1 MAIDFNTLFQTL
13 NAANQGIAKEDPY
26 LPLSSF
32 ADNFGS
38 TIVKN
43 APALGTKDSLIAGL
57 ITGLT
62 GGIFSGLG
70 DEWQADKNKLASTT
84 LLNDLRGQDTIN
96 DGLPPSVFS
105 GIQNAGGLFRLQ
117 EKAAQ
122 QEELQQAAQKLVFSD
137 PQKAQML
144 KRSGIDPYQLAGI
157 TPVQPSGTFGN
168 EQGSP
173 LGMDSQPQSLF
184 PDVAGT
190 ESLNNKY
197 NRYVQEAI
205 AQGATYSAA
214 RQQAKDLTEAD
225 RKALNGSV
233 DKAAEARKYAD
244 ELQALADTAKAGAA
258 GAGATGGLF
267 GGLRNTAS
275 WLVAPFSEDQSRKQ
289 TATALLDS
297 IAPQIVKMN
306 RSPGAVSD
314 YETKLYL
321 GAGPSHYQL
330 PETNQLLSDKIAN
343 VADLNRQY
351 ADFLDAYKAEKGTV
365 FGADKLWQEYKHS
378 YPTFISNQETGN
390 IEINKDRPSW
400 QEWLMQ
406 SKGGG
411 SGGSAQNIPAGMV
424 LLRNKKTGET
434 KLVPQ

>member
-13 NAANQGIAKEDPY
+13 NAANQGIAQEDPY
-26 LPLSSF
+26 APISSF

-43 APALGTKDSLIAGL
+43 APSLGTKDSLIAGL

-70 DEWQADKNKLASTT
+70 DDWQAEKSKLASDT
-84 LLNDLRGQDTIN
+84 LLKDLSGQDTTN
-96 DGLPPSVFS
+96 NGLPPSVFS
-105 GIQNAGGLFRLQ
+105 GIRNAGGLFRLQ

-122 QEELQQAAQKLVFSD
+122 QEELQQSAQRLIFSD

-144 KRSGIDPYQLAGI
+144 ARSGIDPYALAGI
-157 TPVQPSGTFGN
+157 ERSQPSGTFGN

-173 LGMDSQPQSLF
+173 LGMRSESQDLF
-184 PDVAGT
+184 PDMPGA
-190 ESLNNKY
+190 ESLKSEYTQAVNDAI
-197 NRYVQEAI
+197 NR
-205 AQGATYSAA
+205 GATYASA
-214 RQQAKDLTEAD
+214 RQEAKDLTEAK
-225 RKALNGSV
+225 RKALTGSV

-244 ELQALADTAKAGAA
+244 ELQAMADTAITGIA

-267 GGLRNTAS
+267 SGLRNTAS
-275 WLVAPFSEDQSRKQ
+275 WVASSFNDDQANKQ
-289 TATALLDS
+289 TATRLLDS

-321 GAGPSHYQL
+321 GAGPNRSEL
-330 PETNQLLSDKIAN
+330 PQTNQLLADKIAN

-365 FGADKLWQEYKHS
+365 FGADKLWQQYKQS
-378 YPTFISNQETGN
+378 YPTFTNNQDTGD
-390 IEINKDRPSW
+390 IQINKDRPSW
-400 QEWLMQ
+400 QDWLMQ
-406 SKGGG
+406 RRGAG
-411 SGGSAQNIPAGMV
+411 SGSGTQNIPAGMK
-424 LLRNKKTGET
+424 LQRNKVTGET
-434 KLVPQ
+434 RLVPQ

>member
-26 LPLSSF
+26 LPISSF

-70 DEWQADKNKLASTT
+70 DEWQAEKSKLASTT
-84 LLNDLRGQDTIN
+84 LLNDLQGKDTVN

-122 QEELQQAAQKLVFSD
+122 QEEQQEAARRLIFSD

-144 KRSGIDPYQLAGI
+144 ARSGIDPYALAGI
-157 TPVQPSGTFGN
+157 ERSQPSGTFGN

-173 LGMDSQPQSLF
+173 LGMRSESQDLF
-184 PDVAGT
+184 PDMPGV
-190 ESLNNKY
+190 ESLKSEYTQAVND
-197 NRYVQEAI
+197 AI
-205 AQGATYSAA
+205 ARGATYASA
-214 RQQAKDLTEAD
+214 RQEAKDLTEAK
-225 RKALNGSV
+225 RKALSGSV

-244 ELQALADTAKAGAA
+244 QMQVLADTAKAGIDAA
-258 GAGATGGLF
+258 GDTGGLF
-267 GGLRNTAS
+267 GGVQNLAS
-275 WLVAPFSEDQSRKQ
+275 WVASPFSQDQRQKQ
-289 TATALLDS
+289 VGNAILDS
-297 IAPQIVKMN
+297 IGPEIVKMS

-314 YETKLYL
+314 YESKLYL
-321 GAGPSHYQL
+321 GAGPNRSQL
-330 PETNQLLSDKIAN
+330 KETNILLADKIAN
-343 VADLNRQY
+343 IADLNRQY
-351 ADFLDAYKAEKGTV
+351 ADFLDSYKNEKGTV
-365 FGADKLWQEYKHS
+365 SGADQLWQEYKKS
-378 YPTFISNQETGN
+378 YPIFKKTGESL
-390 IEINKDRPSW
+390 EINKDRPTW
-400 QEWLMQ
+400 QDWLMER
-406 SKGGG
+406 KRGG
-411 SGGSAQNIPAGMV
+411 SSPSIQTRTLKDGSQVRVMRRSDGTWEEV
-424 LLRNKKTGET
+424 D
-434 KLVPQ
+434 